1 VANVSE
7 DRRTICVSVSSSEQ
21 HSTVTVSDLG
31 QGIRSSEL
39 HKVFNSF
46 YSTKHSGMGLGL
58 SIARAIVEA
67 HGGRI
72 WVDSR
77 AGRGSEFHT
86 SFPAL
91 ASAMQDLHTT
101 EVS

>member
-1 VANVSE
+1 
-7 DRRTICVSVSSSEQ
+7 
-21 HSTVTVSDLG
+21 
-31 QGIRSSEL
+31 
-39 HKVFNSF
+39 
-46 YSTKHSGMGLGL
+46 MGLGL

-77 AGRGSEFHT
+77 AGRGSEFHI
-86 SFPAL
+86 SFPVL
-91 ASAMQDLHTT
+91 APATQDLHAT